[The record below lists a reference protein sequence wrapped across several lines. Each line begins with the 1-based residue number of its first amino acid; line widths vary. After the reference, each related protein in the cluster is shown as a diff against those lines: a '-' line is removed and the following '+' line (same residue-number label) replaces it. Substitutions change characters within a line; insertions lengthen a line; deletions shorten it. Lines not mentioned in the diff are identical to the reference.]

1 MAPDLQPVQHPHITE
16 KPKKQQRMSKE
27 QLDAFL
33 NEADPAQDRTRLGI
47 VASLMEDGC
56 PHLTPLW
63 YRWTGETVK
72 IWSGEELLFV
82 RNMVRYPKVAFS
94 VMAYEEPCPAVVIRG
109 RAEVVVGD
117 SEELTEEILRIASR
131 YLVLDEAKAFAAR
144 WTERKALITIT
155 PDRVVSWTGAG

>member
-1 MAPDLQPVQHPHITE
+1 MAPDPQTATPPHATE
-16 KPKKQQRMSKE
+16 RPKKQRRMSKE

-33 NEADPAQDRTRLGI
+33 GEADPAQDRTRLGI
-47 VASLMEDGC
+47 VASLMEDGG
-56 PHLTPLW
+56 PHLTPVW

-82 RNMVRYPKVAFS
+82 RNLVRDPKVAFS

-109 RAEVVVGD
+109 RADVQVGD
-117 SEELTEEILRIASR
+117 SEELSEEIRAIASR
-131 YLVLDEAKAFAAR
+131 YLVAEDAEEFAAR
-144 WTERKALITIT
+144 WTERKALITIV